1 MIFLMIFNDIYNDI
15 LKIKKNMIKVNIK
28 VHRNYLKQLQEK
40 AESYVMSLLLSDL
53 NLIEKLWDIID

>member
-1 MIFLMIFNDIYNDI
+1 
-15 LKIKKNMIKVNIK
+15 MIKVNIK

>member
-53 NLIEKLWDIID
+53 NLIENGI